1 MMTLAMMVAALS
13 FTACG
18 GDDDETIRVSNKT
31 MMYFKSMVWIMLV
44 MVIDASLLTNLHGI
58 CLNIVEILGCH
69 VVIYQMHKKA
79 NTTTNSC
86 TLFT

>member
-1 MMTLAMMVAALS
+1 MKRIYLSILPLAVVMMMM
-13 FTACG
+13 
-18 GDDDETIRVSNKT
+18 TIRVSNKT